1 MKYALPMLI
10 FLLLVSCKKQE
21 VKVDYR
27 LDTEQLI
34 QLMYDVQWSDA
45 AIANLTPE
53 RKDSL
58 RTLFWG
64 KLTTIYGLTENEIKD
79 EIHKLESDPVT
90 MKLVFDRIKE
100 MSDTIK

>member
-1 MKYALPMLI
+1 MKYALPLLFI
-10 FLLLVSCKKQE
+10 LLLISCKKQE

-45 AIANLTPE
+45 AIANLTTE

-58 RTLFWG
+58 RTVFWE
-64 KLTTIYGLTENEIKD
+64 KLTTIYGLTEKEIKE

>member
-1 MKYALPMLI
+1 MKYGWPVI
-10 FLLLVSCKKQE
+10 ILLLLFSCKKQK
-21 VKVDYR
+21 VIVDYR

-45 AIANLTPE
+45 AIANLSPE

-58 RTLFWG
+58 RTLFWE
-64 KLTTIYGLTENEIKD
+64 KLTTIYGMTEEEIKN
-79 EIHKLESDPVT
+79 EIHKLESDPET